1 MNKKIVLAAVAF
13 VAVIAIF
20 LGVWA
25 LTRPETTQGSKAY
38 TVTVI
43 HADGSEKEF
52 SYRTD
57 REFLAEA
64 LTDAGLVQ
72 GNITQ
77 FGLTVH
83 TVDGE
88 KADWDVNRSYWGI
101 YINGEY
107 AMTGASEIPVH
118 DGDHFT
124 WEYIIG

>member
-13 VAVIAIF
+13 IAVIGIF

-25 LTRPETTQGSKAY
+25 LTRPETTEGSKAY

-43 HADGSEKEF
+43 HGDGTTKEF
-52 SYRTD
+52 SFTTD
-57 REFLAEA
+57 HAFLAEA
-64 LTDAGLVQ
+64 LTDEGLLE
-72 GNITQ
+72 GDITQ
-77 FGLTVH
+77 YGLTVH

-88 KADWDVNRSYWGI
+88 KADWNVNQSYWGL

-107 AMTGASEIPVH
+107 AMTGASETPVN

-124 WEYIIG
+124 WEYTIG

>member
-13 VAVIAIF
+13 VAVIGIF

-25 LTRPETTQGSKAY
+25 LTRPETTEGSKAY

-124 WEYIIG
+124 WEYTIG